1 MDAIQSLSI
10 YRESLVSSLW
20 TLDSFPDELREFAAK
35 ERQYLEHAVKI
46 VEADIRSYR
55 DAEENADRTLGASGA
70 AAPTSTARLPISTPK
85 SIRRTSLSP
94 VAILRRRR
102 RRLVDAYEILAGN
115 DSVAAATDTQ
125 ELYVGAKPA
134 NRLLLHVTAMSA
146 HNADLAFG
154 TNRRCHGFTR
164 MPASRAAAMNAR
176 RAVSGGRLPE
186 LTSEHARSAD
196 RRLSPR
202 LLGHRL
208 SKKLPHDRT
217 SEMTV

>member
-1 MDAIQSLSI
+1 MPIEPWAPATPPHHPILGKDEGDQPAPH
-10 YRESLVSSLW
+10 
-20 TLDSFPDELREFAAK
+20 SFPISPPPKKYTPAEAA
-35 ERQYLEHAVKI
+35 
-46 VEADIRSYR
+46 RSRRY
-55 DAEENADRTLGASGA
+55 
-70 AAPTSTARLPISTPK
+70 STP
-85 SIRRTSLSP
+85 
-94 VAILRRRR
+94 RR

-115 DSVAAATDTQ
+115 VSVAAATDTQ

-176 RAVSGGRLPE
+176 RAVSGARLPE

-217 SEMTV
+217 SEITV